1 MIRSQLASYAR
12 ILRSYFRD
20 FDLRASRRRPFVAIQ
35 SHGVSSLLVLEQF
48 EESLGDMFRA

>member
-20 FDLRASRRRPFVAIQ
+20 FDLRTSQGRPFFSIQ
-35 SHGVSSLLVLEQF
+35 SHVVSSLSVLEQP